1 MAKVTGTKV
10 ITNQVRLSFV
20 HVLEPHA
27 MEEGQEKKYSCM
39 LIIQKTIKKP
49 LKR

>member
-27 MEEGQEKKYSCM
+27 MEEGHVDYS
-39 LIIQKTIKKP
+39 
-49 LKR
+49 KRR